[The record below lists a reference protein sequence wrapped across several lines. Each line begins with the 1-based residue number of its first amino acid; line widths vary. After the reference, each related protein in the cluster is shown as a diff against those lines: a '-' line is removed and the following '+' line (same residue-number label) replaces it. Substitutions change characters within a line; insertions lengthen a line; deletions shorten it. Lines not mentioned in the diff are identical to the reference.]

1 MPHSSPA
8 PQPAPGPITAIYP
21 GTFDP
26 LTLGHESLI
35 ARASALFDTLVIAV
49 AAAHHKKTLF
59 TLPERLALAQHSAQH
74 LPAPLAA
81 RVRVLPF
88 EGLITH
94 FALSQGAQV
103 IVRGLRGAADLDF
116 EMPMAGMNAELAP
129 DVQTIFLP
137 TDTRWRNVSSTL
149 VREIALLG
157 GDAAPFVA
165 PHIWQ
170 ALQDKRLA

>member
-1 MPHSSPA
+1 M
-8 PQPAPGPITAIYP
+8 
-21 GTFDP
+21 
-26 LTLGHESLI
+26 
-35 ARASALFDTLVIAV
+35 

-165 PHIWQ
+165 PHIWR
-170 ALQDKRLA
+170 ALLGKRKA